1 MRRALI
7 SILLFAFTCA
17 SFAQNNQ
24 SLSYDEL
31 QTQAIDLVRK
41 ANIDSAIIVMEYAVK
56 NFPEEDQW
64 STGLLAQIFIR
75 ADRNPEAVEIWKSGM
90 EKGYNYNLT
99 NPAFLQYFE
108 NDKDFLKLL
117 DIEKAWLDTAH
128 IKHEVNLPSN
138 YISNKPYPVL
148 FIFHGNNRNLEKSK
162 ASWSAQTMKDEYITV
177 FLQSYIR
184 SNDIN
189 YVWKTSDVK
198 TEEEIKLI
206 YDKILADYSVDTS
219 RIIIA
224 GMSAGGMLALELAF
238 KEFIPVSGSVLNCPV
253 IPENINDEQIRQ
265 FVAKNRRIGIIT
277 GEQDFA
283 LASQESLIESIKE
296 QGGEGKITINKDAG
310 HEFVKDFSAL
320 LDEYLG
326 WIIE

>member
-1 MRRALI
+1 MKRAFF
-7 SILLFAFTCA
+7 SILLSLITCL
-17 SFAQNNQ
+17 SFAQINQ

-31 QTQAIDLVRK
+31 RTQAIDLVRK
-41 ANIDSAIIVMEYAVK
+41 ANIDSAIIVMEYAMK

-75 ADRNPEAVEIWKSGM
+75 AGRNAQAVGIWKEGM

-99 NPAFLQYFE
+99 NPDFLKYFD

-117 DIEKAWLDTAH
+117 DIEKGWLDTAH
-128 IKHEVNLPSN
+128 IKHEVSFPSN
-138 YISNKPYPVL
+138 YIRNKPYPLL
-148 FIFHGNNRNLEKSK
+148 FIFHGNNRNLVKAK

-189 YVWKTSDVK
+189 YMWKLDDVK
-198 TEEEIKLI
+198 TEKEIKLI
-206 YDKILADYSVDTS
+206 YDKILSGYSVDTTK
-219 RIIIA
+219 IILA
-224 GMSAGGMLALELAF
+224 GMSAGGYLALDLAF
-238 KEFIPVSGSVLNCPV
+238 KEFIPVSGLVLNCPV
-253 IPENINDEQIRQ
+253 IPENIIDEQIRQ
-265 FVAKNRRIGIIT
+265 FVTKNRRIGIIT

-283 LASQESLIESIKE
+283 LASQKSLIESIKE

-310 HEFVKDFSAL
+310 HEFVEGFSDL
-320 LDEYLG
+320 LNEYLR